1 MVDTLNNVQRPMLS
15 IHYMGSGLF
24 YSAARDLKVIDGRK
38 GMAIEYYSNSGI
50 QVMGANSAAYIYEV

>member
-1 MVDTLNNVQRPMLS
+1 
-15 IHYMGSGLF
+15 MGSGLF